1 MKNKWLLFILTS
13 MVVLSLI
20 LTACAPAATE
30 TPVSEE
36 PVAEEPTAEEPMA
49 EEPTAEAAG
58 EQVLNFY
65 NWSEYIEP
73 EIFSL
78 FEEETGIRVV
88 EDTFSSNEDLLAKL
102 QGGATGYDVIV
113 PSDYMVATMIEL
125 GMLAELDHSRLSNFE
140 NLDPTF
146 TDPPY
151 DPGLQHCVPYFWGTT
166 GIGFNWNDWDEE
178 PASWDYLFI
187 PENAAEFEGR
197 ISLLD
202 DMREVLGAA
211 LIYLGYSPN
220 STNEAELE
228 EAKEVILGIKPYI
241 AAFDSDTYEDNM
253 VTGDTAMAHGWSGD
267 IFTAQVEDENI
278 DYTIPQEGAVIWTDN
293 LCITA
298 DAASDPNRLDL
309 AYQWID
315 FLNRPDIA
323 AMNTNY
329 VWYASPNA
337 AAEEMI
343 DPEILGYEAIYPS
356 EEVFANLHWLENV
369 GDATELYSR
378 IWTEISTQ

>member
-1 MKNKWLLFILTS
+1 MFPILIVLL
-13 MVVLSLI
+13 VSLI
-20 LTACAPAATE
+20 AAGCGGGAAT
-30 TPVSEE
+30 P
-36 PVAEEPTAEEPMA
+36 AEEATAPPAEEATAPPA
-49 EEPTAEAAG
+49 EG
-58 EQVLNFY
+58 GDKVLNFF

-73 EIFSL
+73 EIFEL
-78 FEEETGIRVV
+78 FEAETGIRVV

-125 GMLAELDHSRLSNFE
+125 GMLAELDHSKLSNFA
-140 NLDPTF
+140 NLDATF
-146 TDPPY
+146 TNPPY
-151 DPGLQHCVPYFWGTT
+151 DPGLEHCVPYFWGTT
-166 GIGFNWNDWDEE
+166 GIGFNWNDWDEA
-178 PASWDYLFI
+178 PDSWDYLFI
-187 PENAAEFEGR
+187 PENAAQFEGR

-202 DMREVLGAA
+202 DPREVLGAA

-228 EAKEVILGIKPYI
+228 EAKQVILDIKPYI

-253 VTGDTAMAHGWSGD
+253 VTGDYALVHGWSGD
-267 IFTAQVEDENI
+267 VFTAQVEDENI
-278 DYTIPQEGAVIWTDN
+278 DYVIPQEGAVVWTDN

-298 DAASDPNRLDL
+298 DAATDPQRLDM

-315 FLNRPDIA
+315 FLNQPDIA

-329 VWYASPNA
+329 VWYASPNK
-337 AAEEMI
+337 AAESMI
-343 DPEILGYEAIYPS
+343 DPEILGYEAVYPPP
-356 EEVFANLHWLENV
+356 EVFAKLHYLENV
-369 GDATELYSR
+369 GEATELYDR

>member
-1 MKNKWLLFILTS
+1 MKKIIFTIL
-13 MVVLSLI
+13 VIFL
-20 LTACAPAATE
+20 
-30 TPVSEE
+30 
-36 PVAEEPTAEEPMA
+36 VAII
-49 EEPTAEAAG
+49 AAG
-58 EQVLNFY
+58 CASGGTAPEEETAPEEGTTPEEETVPEEGTDKVLNFY

-73 EIFSL
+73 EIFTL

-88 EDTFSSNEDLLAKL
+88 EDTFGSNEDLLGKL

-113 PSDYMVATMIEL
+113 PSDYMVTTMIEL
-125 GMLAELDHSRLSNFE
+125 GLLAELDHSKLE
-140 NLDPTF
+140 NLDNLDPSF

-151 DPGLQHCVPYFWGTT
+151 DPGLAHCVPYFWGTT
-166 GIGFNWNDWDEE
+166 GIGFNWNDWDEA
-178 PASWDYLFI
+178 PASWEYLYN

-197 ISLLD
+197 ISMLD
-202 DMREVLGAA
+202 DMREVLGSA

-220 STNEAELE
+220 TTDEAELE
-228 EAKEVILGIKPYI
+228 EAKQVVLAIKPYI

-253 VTGDTAMAHGWSGD
+253 LTGDIALALGWSGD

-278 DYTIPQEGAVIWTDN
+278 DYVIPEEGAVKWTDN

-298 DAASDPNRLDL
+298 DAAKDPQRLEM

-315 FLNRPDIA
+315 FLNRPEIA
-323 AMNTNY
+323 AMNTDF

-337 AAEEMI
+337 AAEEFI
-343 DPEILGYEAIYPS
+343 DPEILDYEAVYPS
-356 EEVFANLHWLENV
+356 EEVFNRLQWLENV
-369 GDATELYSR
+369 GDATEIYSR

>member
-1 MKNKWLLFILTS
+1 MKKIIFTIL
-13 MVVLSLI
+13 VIFL
-20 LTACAPAATE
+20 
-30 TPVSEE
+30 
-36 PVAEEPTAEEPMA
+36 VAII
-49 EEPTAEAAG
+49 AAG
-58 EQVLNFY
+58 CASGGTAPEEETAPEEGTTPEEETVPEEGTDKVLNFY

-73 EIFSL
+73 EIFTL

-88 EDTFSSNEDLLAKL
+88 EDTFGSNEDLLGKL

-113 PSDYMVATMIEL
+113 PSDYMVTTMIEL
-125 GMLAELDHSRLSNFE
+125 GLLAELDHSKLE
-140 NLDPTF
+140 NLDNLDPSF

-151 DPGLQHCVPYFWGTT
+151 DPGLAHCVPYFWGT
-166 GIGFNWNDWDEE
+166 GIGFNWNDWDEA
-178 PASWDYLFI
+178 PASWEYLYN

-197 ISLLD
+197 ISMLD
-202 DMREVLGAA
+202 DMREVLGSA

-220 STNEAELE
+220 TTDEAELE
-228 EAKEVILGIKPYI
+228 EAKQVVLAIKPYI

-253 VTGDTAMAHGWSGD
+253 LTGDIALALGWSGD

-278 DYTIPQEGAVIWTDN
+278 DYVIPEEGAVKWTDN

-298 DAASDPNRLDL
+298 DAAKDPQRLEM

-315 FLNRPDIA
+315 FLNRPEIA
-323 AMNTNY
+323 AMNTDF

-337 AAEEMI
+337 AAEEFI
-343 DPEILGYEAIYPS
+343 DPEILDYEAVYPS
-356 EEVFANLHWLENV
+356 EEVFNRLQWLENV
-369 GDATELYSR
+369 GDATEIYSR

>member
-1 MKNKWLLFILTS
+1 MKKIIFTIL
-13 MVVLSLI
+13 VIFL
-20 LTACAPAATE
+20 
-30 TPVSEE
+30 
-36 PVAEEPTAEEPMA
+36 VAII
-49 EEPTAEAAG
+49 AAG
-58 EQVLNFY
+58 CASGGTAPEEETAPEEGTTPEEETVPEEGTDKVLNFY

-73 EIFSL
+73 EIFTL

-88 EDTFSSNEDLLAKL
+88 EDTFGSNEDLLGKL

-113 PSDYMVATMIEL
+113 PSDYMVTTMIEL
-125 GMLAELDHSRLSNFE
+125 GLLAELDHSKLE
-140 NLDPTF
+140 NLDNLDPSF

-151 DPGLQHCVPYFWGTT
+151 DPGLAHCVPYFWGTT
-166 GIGFNWNDWDEE
+166 GIGFNWNDWDEA
-178 PASWDYLFI
+178 PASWEYLYN

-197 ISLLD
+197 ISMLD
-202 DMREVLGAA
+202 DMREVLGSA

-220 STNEAELE
+220 TTDEAELE
-228 EAKEVILGIKPYI
+228 EAKQVVLAIKPYI

-253 VTGDTAMAHGWSGD
+253 LTGDISLALGWSGD

-278 DYTIPQEGAVIWTDN
+278 DYVIPEEGAVKWTDN

-298 DAASDPNRLDL
+298 DAAKDPQRLEM

-315 FLNRPDIA
+315 FLNRPEIA
-323 AMNTNY
+323 AMNTDF

-337 AAEEMI
+337 AAEEFI
-343 DPEILGYEAIYPS
+343 DPEILDYEAVYPS
-356 EEVFANLHWLENV
+356 EEVFNRLQWLENV
-369 GDATELYSR
+369 GDATEIYSR

>member
-1 MKNKWLLFILTS
+1 MRKILYPVLLITIVAIIAS
-13 MVVLSLI
+13 
-20 LTACAPAATE
+20 ACASGDTAPEADTE
-30 TPVSEE
+30 K
-36 PVAEEPTAEEPMA
+36 
-49 EEPTAEAAG
+49 
-58 EQVLNFY
+58 VLNFY
-65 NWSEYIEP
+65 NWSDYIEP
-73 EIFSL
+73 EIFAL
-78 FEEETGIRVV
+78 FEEETGIKVV
-88 EDTFSSNEDLLAKL
+88 EDTFGSNEDLLAKL

-113 PSDYMVATMIEL
+113 PSDYMVSTMIEL
-125 GMLAELDHSRLSNFE
+125 GMLAELDPSKLENFG

-151 DPGLQHCVPYFWGTT
+151 DPGLAHCVPYFWGTT
-166 GIGFNWNDWDEE
+166 GIGFNWNDWDEA
-178 PASWDYLFI
+178 PSSWANLFE

-202 DMREVLGAA
+202 DVREVMGAA

-228 EAKEVILGIKPYI
+228 EAKQVILGIKPYV
-241 AAFDSDTYEDNM
+241 AAFDSDTYEDNLL
-253 VTGDTAMAHGWSGD
+253 TGDVGLVHGWSGD
-267 IFTAQVEDENI
+267 VFTAQVEDENI
-278 DYTIPQEGAVIWTDN
+278 DYVIPEEGAVKWTDN
-293 LCITA
+293 LCITL
-298 DAASDPNRLDL
+298 DASQDPQRLEM

-329 VWYASPNA
+329 VGYASPNA
-337 AAEEMI
+337 AAEEFF
-343 DPEILGYEAIYPS
+343 DPEILDYEAVYPPD
-356 EEVFANLHWLENV
+356 EVFTRLQWLENV

>member
-1 MKNKWLLFILTS
+1 MKKIIFTIL
-13 MVVLSLI
+13 VIFL
-20 LTACAPAATE
+20 
-30 TPVSEE
+30 
-36 PVAEEPTAEEPMA
+36 VAII
-49 EEPTAEAAG
+49 AAG
-58 EQVLNFY
+58 CASGGTAPEEETAPEEGTTPEEETVPEEGTDKVLNFY

-73 EIFSL
+73 EIFTL

-88 EDTFSSNEDLLAKL
+88 EDTFGSNEDLLGKL

-113 PSDYMVATMIEL
+113 PSDYMVTTMIEL
-125 GMLAELDHSRLSNFE
+125 GLLAELDHSKLE
-140 NLDPTF
+140 NLDNLDPSF

-151 DPGLQHCVPYFWGTT
+151 DPGLAHCVPYFWGTT
-166 GIGFNWNDWDEE
+166 GIGFNWNDWDEA
-178 PASWDYLFI
+178 PASWEYLYN

-197 ISLLD
+197 ISMLD
-202 DMREVLGAA
+202 DMREVLGSA

-220 STNEAELE
+220 TTDEAELE
-228 EAKEVILGIKPYI
+228 EAKQVVLAIKPYI

-253 VTGDTAMAHGWSGD
+253 LTGDIALALGWSGE

-278 DYTIPQEGAVIWTDN
+278 DYVIPEEGAVKWTDN

-298 DAASDPNRLDL
+298 DAAKDPQRLEM

-315 FLNRPDIA
+315 FLNRPEIA
-323 AMNTNY
+323 AMNTDF

-337 AAEEMI
+337 AAEEFI
-343 DPEILGYEAIYPS
+343 DPEILDYEAVYPS
-356 EEVFANLHWLENV
+356 EEVFNRLQWLENV
-369 GDATELYSR
+369 GDATEIYSR